1 MFKQTLINIRE
12 YWSIGEENIQSMSTT
27 FTFCLV
33 MNGII
38 TKTQYIEGT
47 NWEEKKMLMCNLE
60 REIKESLKTKKTTE
74 KVLLQACSFLSGL
87 LSIYLHFATFIFF
100 FTEFLFR
107 TFKSRWKLYC
117 KKEKIF

>member
-12 YWSIGEENIQSMSTT
+12 YGSIGEENIQSMSTT

-47 NWEEKKMLMCNLE
+47 NWEEKKDVDVQFRKRNKGKLE
-60 REIKESLKTKKTTE
+60 N
-74 KVLLQACSFLSGL
+74 
-87 LSIYLHFATFIFF
+87 
-100 FTEFLFR
+100 
-107 TFKSRWKLYC
+107 
-117 KKEKIF
+117 